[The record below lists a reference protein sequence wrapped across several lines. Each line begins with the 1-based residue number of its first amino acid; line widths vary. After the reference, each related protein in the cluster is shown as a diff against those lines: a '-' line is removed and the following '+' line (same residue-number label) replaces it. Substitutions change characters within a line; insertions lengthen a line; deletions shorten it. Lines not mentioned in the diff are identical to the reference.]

1 MNIST
6 SYDEL
11 VRLIRE
17 KSGQTIGIRYKDLD
31 TLTLSY
37 DATISLPI
45 INKPVTHTLSAD
57 VQLVAFNPPHA
68 ELQVK
73 AGAAG
78 NMALDFAA
86 KRLLDKLPAGLVEEF
101 SGGRAVLNLDA
112 VPQLKTF
119 FSRMEIKQWAFYTT
133 SINVEAELK

>member
-1 MNIST
+1 MKKFKTRDFNEEIVERTYSEFKEGVLNVINEYNFKQFMIAIKSAGFISAR
-6 SYDEL
+6 L
-11 VRLIRE
+11 VN
-17 KSGQTIGIRYKDLD
+17 S
-31 TLTLSY
+31 
-37 DATISLPI
+37 
-45 INKPVTHTLSAD
+45 
-57 VQLVAFNPPHA
+57 
-68 ELQVK
+68 
-73 AGAAG
+73 

>member
-1 MNIST
+1 MILST

-11 VRLIRE
+11 ARLIRE
-17 KSGQTIGIRYKDLD
+17 KSGQTIGIQYKDSD

-45 INKPVTHTLSAD
+45 INKPVTHTVSAD
-57 VQLVAFNPPHA
+57 VQLVDFNPPRA

-86 KRLLDKLPAGLVEEF
+86 KRILDRLPAGLVEEF
-101 SGGRAVLNLDA
+101 SGGCAVLNLDA

-119 FSRMEIKQWAFYTT
+119 FSRMEIK
-133 SINVEAELK
+133 